1 MIKFKNNRE
10 FKKQTHLKVQSRG
23 EGKGVQWRRNL
34 CTQHCEENCV
44 RKGFNLSW
52 CRSGVKRDSLGKE
65 KEGGLGFHCASLH
78 LSTRLL
84 AEEGSTANKSQGKVL
99 MAQL

>member
-1 MIKFKNNRE
+1 M
-10 FKKQTHLKVQSRG
+10 
-23 EGKGVQWRRNL
+23 
-34 CTQHCEENCV
+34 
-44 RKGFNLSW
+44 
-52 CRSGVKRDSLGKE
+52 KRDSLGKE

-78 LSTRLL
+78 LSTCLL